1 MSKTDLLSRG
11 PVQGRLAGKVAL
23 VTGVGSGQGREVA
36 LLFAEAGAIVAGCDI
51 NPDGLKG
58 TEALAAERGVMLDL
72 ALVDASDEAKVVAW
86 VDGVAQ
92 RHGGI
97 DVLYNNGAG
106 AHFVPFAEMTLAQWR
121 DTLRMELDTVFL
133 PSKAAWPHLIARGG
147 GSIINIAS
155 IAGMLGGEVIGSA
168 GSSAHATGK
177 GGVISFTR
185 QLATEGG
192 AHGIRVNAISP
203 GPIVTPASEAV
214 VAASPEFRKLFEGMP
229 LLKRSGRPVDVAYA
243 GLFLASD
250 EAAYITGANLTVD
263 GGATAKTGIS
273 VQA

>member
-1 MSKTDLLSRG
+1 MSKTDPLSHG
-11 PVQGRLAGKVAL
+11 PVKDRLTGKVAL

-51 NPDGLKG
+51 SPEGLKG
-58 TEALAAERGVMLDL
+58 TAALAAARDVKLDL
-72 ALVDASDEAKVVAW
+72 AQVDASDEAKVASW
-86 VDGVAQ
+86 VDDVAA
-92 RHGGI
+92 RHGGVDI
-97 DVLYNNGAG
+97 LYNNGAG
-106 AHFVPFAEMTLAQWR
+106 AHFVPFGDMTLSQWH
-121 DTLRMELDTVFL
+121 DTLRLELDTVFI

-147 GSIINIAS
+147 GSIVNIAS
-155 IAGMLGGEVIGSA
+155 IAGMMGGEVIGSA
-168 GSSAHATGK
+168 GAAAHATGK

-192 AHGIRVNAISP
+192 VHGIRVNAISP

-214 VAASPEFRKLFEGMP
+214 VAASPDFRKLFEGMP

-250 EAAYITGANLTVD
+250 ESAYITGANLTVD

-273 VQA
+273 VLS